1 MSDAA
6 PAEKPLWLRDRDTVI
21 AHDEGVVWRK
31 GRPDYHLTNQIVH
44 KERTK
49 HLLLGSLEQAVED
62 LVRVFEMEVSHKRD
76 PAQWLTIVQD
86 KFRTRTNGGEWA
98 TPKDIAERGS
108 YNLFIG
114 EAQHYSA
121 KNETFESSSEI
132 FHTAFPGGF
141 FWEVLEVYSPPPVV
155 SFKWRHWGHFTGE
168 YKGHAPTGKKVE
180 IFGMT
185 VARCAED
192 LRLIEVEHFYDN
204 SLFLGQ
210 LVTGAQATGSGC
222 PVHQAAK

>member
-1 MSDAA
+1 MSDVK
-6 PAEKPLWLRDRDTVI
+6 PAEKPLWLRDRDTVV

-31 GRPDYHLTNQIVH
+31 GRPDYHLTNQVVG
-44 KERTK
+44 KERTRQ
-49 HLLLGSLEQAVED
+49 LLQGSLELAVED

-86 KFRTRTNGGEWA
+86 KFRTRTNGGPWA
-98 TPKDIAERGS
+98 TPQDIAEKGS

-114 EAQHYSA
+114 ETPYYSA
-121 KNETFESSSEI
+121 KEETFESSSDI

-168 YKGHAPTGKKVE
+168 YKGHKPTGQKVE

-192 LRLIEVEHFYDN
+192 LRLLEVEHFYDN

-210 LVTGAQATGSGC
+210 LC
-222 PVHQAAK
+222 PVHKAAK

>member
-1 MSDAA
+1 MRSEMSDAK

-31 GRPDYHLTNQIVH
+31 GRPDYHLTNQVVH
-44 KERTK
+44 KERTRQ
-49 HLLLGSLEQAVED
+49 LLQGSLELAVED

-86 KFRTRTNGGEWA
+86 KFRTRTNGGPWA
-98 TPKDIAERGS
+98 TPQDIAEKGS

-114 EAQHYSA
+114 ETPYYSA
-121 KNETFESSSEI
+121 KEETFESSSNI

-168 YKGHAPTGKKVE
+168 YKGHASTGKKVE

-192 LRLIEVEHFYDN
+192 LRLLEVEHFYDN
-204 SLFLGQ
+204 NLFLSQ
-210 LVTGAQATGSGC
+210 LC
-222 PVHQAAK
+222 PVHKAAK

>member
-1 MSDAA
+1 MSDAR

-44 KERTK
+44 KERTRQ
-49 HLLLGSLEQAVED
+49 LLQGSLELAVED
-62 LVRVFEMEVSHKRD
+62 LVRVFEMEVSHKRE

-86 KFRTRTNGGEWA
+86 KFRTRTNGGPWA
-98 TPKDIAERGS
+98 TPQDIAEKGS

-114 EAQHYSA
+114 ETPYYSA
-121 KNETFESSSEI
+121 KEESFESSSEI
-132 FHTAFPGGF
+132 FRTAFPGGF

-168 YKGHAPTGKKVE
+168 YKGHKPTGQKVE

-192 LRLIEVEHFYDN
+192 LRLLEVEHFYDN
-204 SLFLGQ
+204 NLFLSQ
-210 LVTGAQATGSGC
+210 LC